1 MWRKGR
7 RGEGGEKKEHR
18 EAERGGGRKKN
29 DLDER
34 PSQRGGGEEK
44 EEARQQGSLDT
55 RWFWQ
60 AYCLKMGRAG
70 GLS

>member
-1 MWRKGR
+1 MNWMRGPLS
-7 RGEGGEKKEHR
+7 GEGG
-18 EAERGGGRKKN
+18 G
-29 DLDER
+29 
-34 PSQRGGGEEK
+34 EK